1 MIALR
6 LRSAWKKFGWTAA
19 INAPQHPTS
28 ASAQMG
34 AAGFKPQSSARSAAQ
49 DNPHAQAAVPASNCL
64 KSSGHRTHL
73 TAVARLAGM
82 LSKPVTPRAQRF
94 DHGASFIAVGK
105 ACKKTAS
112 RAVRA
117 TGMKSTTMSSPA

>member
-34 AAGFKPQSSARSAAQ
+34 AAGFKPESWITRKPGGTSPPQNSTNIPTS
-49 DNPHAQAAVPASNCL
+49 V
-64 KSSGHRTHL
+64 T
-73 TAVARLAGM
+73 AGM
-82 LSKPVTPRAQRF
+82 FSKPVTPRAQRF